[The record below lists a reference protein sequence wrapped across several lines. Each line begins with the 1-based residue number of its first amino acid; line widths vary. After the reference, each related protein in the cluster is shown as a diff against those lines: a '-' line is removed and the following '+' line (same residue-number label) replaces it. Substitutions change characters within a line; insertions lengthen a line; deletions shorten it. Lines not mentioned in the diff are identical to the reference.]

1 MMISRKPAVFLDRD
15 GVLTIERGYA
25 ISLIDEMEI
34 FSYAA
39 ECVRRIREAGYYA
52 IVVTNQSAVAKGLF
66 TIEELMEMNHKL
78 KSEVGVDAI
87 YYCPHHPEGKVSEYT
102 KICNCRKPGTGMIDQ
117 AMKDFDIDMTS
128 SYIVGDRACDIILG
142 QNAGIKTVLLDSGYG
157 SERLEEDCSPD
168 FIMKDL
174 TEFTEYLT
182 KNRQ

>member
-1 MMISRKPAVFLDRD
+1 MKKPAIFLDRD
-15 GVLTIERGYA
+15 GVLTVEKGYA
-25 ISLIDEMEI
+25 ISSIEEMEI
-34 FSYAA
+34 FPYAS
-39 ECVRRIREAGYYA
+39 ECVRRIREAGYLA

-66 TIEELMEMNHKL
+66 PIEELLDMNRRL
-78 KSEVGVDAI
+78 ESEAGVDAI
-87 YYCPHHPEGKVSEYT
+87 YYCPHHPEGKILKYT
-102 KICNCRKPGTGMIDQ
+102 KVCNCRKPKTGMIDQ
-117 AMKDFDIDMTS
+117 ALRDFDIDMAS
-128 SYIVGDRACDIILG
+128 SYMVGDRACDIILG

>member
-1 MMISRKPAVFLDRD
+1 MKKPAIFLDRD
-15 GVLTIERGYA
+15 GVLTVEKGYA
-25 ISLIDEMEI
+25 ISSIEEMEI
-34 FSYAA
+34 FPYAQ
-39 ECVRRIREAGYYA
+39 ECVRRIREAGYLA

-66 TIEELMEMNHKL
+66 PIEELLDMNRRL
-78 KSEVGVDAI
+78 ESEAGVDAI
-87 YYCPHHPEGKVSEYT
+87 YYCPHHPEGKILKYT
-102 KICNCRKPGTGMIDQ
+102 KVCNCRKPKTGMIDQ
-117 AMKDFDIDMTS
+117 ALRDFDIDMAS
-128 SYIVGDRACDIILG
+128 SYMVGDRACDIILG